1 MTITSDERG
10 DGSLSDVNHRQAT
23 EALQSAGAVILEGAV
38 DLAHLQ
44 VLKMK
49 TDAEWEQQRSPA
61 GAGHQLD
68 FNFKDGHLQQDS
80 PDHPDYIFSDV
91 VANPLNEQI
100 VRDLAGEDARL
111 AAYTGNTNS
120 PDTKAQPLHSDVRR
134 DRNEMGVVSLVTNI
148 PLVDVTQANGLI
160 ELWLGTHEY
169 DVCHTARDTSSS
181 PKRKRPRIAQ

>member
-1 MTITSDERG
+1 MAPCRTSTIGKQRRRCNQLAPL
-10 DGSLSDVNHRQAT
+10 SLK
-23 EALQSAGAVILEGAV
+23 LEGAV